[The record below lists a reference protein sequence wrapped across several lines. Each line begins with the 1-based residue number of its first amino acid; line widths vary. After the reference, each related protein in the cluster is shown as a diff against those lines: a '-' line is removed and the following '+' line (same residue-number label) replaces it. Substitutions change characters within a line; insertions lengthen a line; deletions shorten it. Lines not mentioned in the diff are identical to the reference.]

1 MYLEH
6 QPPCLHCKPHE
17 YIKMVQHMIE
27 RCLLLHMSRDDCVMA
42 LAKHA
47 RIEPVITLT
56 VWRELLKENKEF
68 FRAYFHT
75 LYLQDLPEMDM
86 LREGMQQPLADST
99 SLSYWLSWK
108 VLLCLII
115 VVAPMILALFIIW
128 KYEGEGEK
136 QLNSDARETPQ
147 DVGFVLYDENIWRP
161 CLREIHPFWLL
172 GFQVIALRLALA
184 TFTVKV
190 VGSRT
195 TIFYYYSRLLMF
207 FQIISCLA
215 LSSITVDLEMWSI
228 HSNFKLYFLMGVDG
242 WTFTLITFYF
252 GFGSLLS
259 IYGCYQYD
267 IISNYDSNVQ
277 HVGIAAEQGYCMP
290 LTYGKSANVL
300 RKASNPQEKYY
311 VSQAAGVTSYLF
323 QVIFQINGG
332 AVMLTDCIHWTII
345 FPFLTIKDYNLNFMT
360 MNVHT
365 LNAILLLGGTALN
378 SLRFPWFRIFY
389 FILWTDAY
397 VIFQLVVQAS
407 DLIW

>member
-1 MYLEH
+1 MFLNS
-6 QPPCLHCKPHE
+6 KPLDVFQ
-17 YIKMVQHMIE
+17 VQHMIE

-56 VWRELLKENKEF
+56 
-68 FRAYFHT
+68 
-75 LYLQDLPEMDM
+75 
-86 LREGMQQPLADST
+86 GMQQSLAGST

-128 KYEGEGEK
+128 KYKGEGQK

-147 DVGFVLYDENIWRP
+147 DVGFVLYDDNVWRP

-172 GFQVIALRLALA
+172 GFRVIAFGLALA

-190 VGSRT
+190 VGSRS
-195 TIFYYYSRLLMF
+195 TIIYYYT
-207 FQIISCLA
+207 Q
-215 LSSITVDLEMWSI
+215 
-228 HSNFKLYFLMGVDG
+228 
-242 WTFTLITFYF
+242 WTFTLITFSF

-259 IYGCYQYD
+259 IYGCYQYHT
-267 IISNYDSNVQ
+267 ISNYDSNVQ
-277 HVGIAAEQGYCMP
+277 HIGIDAQQGYYMP

-332 AVMLTDCIHWTII
+332 AVMLTDCIYWTII
-345 FPFLTIKDYNLNFMT
+345 FPFLTIKDFNLNFMT
-360 MNVHT
+360 VNMHT
-365 LNAILLLGGTALN
+365 LNAILLLGDTALN
-378 SLRFPWFRIFY
+378 SLRFPWFRISY
-389 FILWTDAY
+389 FILWTGAY
-397 VIFQLVVQAS
+397 VIFQWLVHASDSIWWPYAFLDLSSPNAPLWYLLLGLMHLPCYGLFALVVKSKHFLLSKWFPQS
-407 DLIW
+407 YQCR